1 MIRKVDFLRTI
12 TKEFKI
18 YTYEELSEKAKEKV
32 KQNYI
37 DNLDANDFTYMI
49 IQDLNS
55 IGLKNLRPYYS
66 LNYCQGDGLCLA
78 GHIDF
83 DEINTELKK
92 IFYKDFI
99 FSDYK
104 ILKSLKE
111 YSRIE
116 FNHIGRC
123 YHKHSVEF
131 DIYID
136 GSFDNKKYN
145 NNKRLADKLIK
156 NVKEWYFDKC
166 GQYEKWGYNFFYE
179 IEEEDLQEYFECME
193 YEFYENGSVFEGKA

>member
-1 MIRKVDFLRTI
+1 MRTI

-37 DNLDANDFTYMI
+37 DSLDANDFTYMI
-49 IQDLNS
+49 IEDLDN

-66 LNYCQGDGLCLA
+66 LSYCKGDGLCLA
-78 GHIDF
+78 GYIDF
-83 DEINTELKK
+83 DEINSELKK

-111 YSRIE
+111 YSRID
-116 FNHIGRC
+116 FNHIGR
-123 YHKHSVEF
+123 YYNRHSVEI

-145 NNKRLADKLIK
+145 NHKRLANKLIK
-156 NVKEWYFDKC
+156 NIEEWYFAKC
-166 GQYEKWGYNFFYE
+166 NEYENQGYEFFYD
-179 IEEEDLQEYFECME
+179 ISDEELEDFCNGME
-193 YEFYENGSVFEGKA
+193 YEFFEDGTILNEKEF

>member
-1 MIRKVDFLRTI
+1 MRII

-78 GHIDF
+78 GYIDF
-83 DEINTELKK
+83 DETNTELKK

-111 YSRIE
+111 YSRID
-116 FNHIGRC
+116 FNHIGR
-123 YHKHSVEF
+123 YYNRHSVEIG
-131 DIYID
+131 IYID

-145 NNKRLADKLIK
+145 NHKRLADKLIK

-166 GQYEKWGYNFFYE
+166 GQYEQWGYNFFYE
-179 IEEEDLQEYFECME
+179 IEEEELQEYFECME
-193 YEFYENGSVFEGKA
+193 YEFYENGSIFEEEA